1 MKHGTI
7 RTRIALASLITLGGP
22 SPAILAGDDPIQQ
35 AIQSQDPDVQKYNE
49 HLMFLASP
57 FLEGRLPGTRGM
69 EIAKD
74 YVEHYLREA
83 GLEPAFPLVTT
94 NDAGEEIVTPFA
106 SYRQAFPLGGT
117 TEVTRSELILLA
129 GDERAVLTA
138 GRDYR
143 VTGMGGSG
151 TVEGPVVFVGYG
163 INDEDRGYV
172 SLREDDDLTGK
183 IAMMLRFEPMDEN
196 GDSLW
201 SKDGRGPW
209 SGLASFANKV
219 RTVKAHNPSAVII
232 VNPPGANDPRASTLL
247 GANNAGGR
255 LADVPV
261 LHMSPEAADRIVR
274 AGGAAGIMDLRRQ
287 ADQGRVLV
295 ELDARLSIDAKLERK
310 SLMAENVGGV
320 VRGKGTLADEFIIIG
335 AHLDHLGKGA
345 FGSRASA
352 EERGTTLHPGADD
365 NASGS
370 AGILLLADWL
380 SEQYA
385 RLPEDANARSVLI
398 VAFSGEESGLN
409 GSRYYVN
416 NPIVP
421 LDQTYLMMN
430 FDMIGRIKNKR
441 LSVSG
446 STTAEGFDEWLEPFF
461 ADSGLEV
468 VKPQGAGGGSDHL
481 PFLQRRVPILFGI
494 IADFHGDYHTPRDT
508 MDKINR
514 GDAVKAARLFSD
526 IAFAAAQRP
535 ETLVFSNPNAP
546 RPQAGGGRGG
556 IKVRVGVMPGNYDGE
571 GGGVLLEGVTENSP
585 AQAAGL
591 RSGDRLVRWDGQK
604 IPDINAWM
612 GLLAK
617 HEPGDVV
624 NVGVIRDGQEITLK
638 ITLGE
643 R

>member
-1 MKHGTI
+1 MTHGTI
-7 RTRIALASLITLGGP
+7 RTRMALAGLVFLGGV
-22 SPAILAGDDPIQQ
+22 SPVLLGQADPIQQ

-83 GLEPAFPLVTT
+83 GLEPAFPVVTK
-94 NDAGEEIVTPFA
+94 NEAGEEVETPFA

-117 TEVTRSELILLA
+117 TEVTRSAL
-129 GDERAVLTA
+129 VLEGGGQRIA
-138 GRDYR
+138 LVDGKDYR

-151 TVEGPVVFVGYG
+151 TVDGPVVFVGYG
-163 INDEDRGYV
+163 INNEDRGYV
-172 SLREDDDLTGK
+172 SLTDEDDLTGK
-183 IAMMLRFEPMDEN
+183 VAMMLRFEPMDEH
-196 GDSLW
+196 GKSLW
-201 SKDGRGPW
+201 AEGNGGPW
-209 SGLASFANKV
+209 SGVASFANKV
-219 RTVKAHNPSAVII
+219 RTVMEHNPSAVII
-232 VNPPGANDPRASTLL
+232 VNTPGADDPRAGTLL

-274 AGGAAGIMDLRRQ
+274 AGGAQSIMDLRRR
-287 ADQGRVLV
+287 ADQGRAVV
-295 ELDARLSIDAKLERK
+295 ELDAEVSIDAQLERK

-320 VRGKGTLADEFIIIG
+320 IRGKGTLADEFIIIG

-370 AGILLLADWL
+370 AGILLIADWL
-380 SEQYA
+380 SREYA
-385 RLPEDANARSVLI
+385 ELPDDANARSVLI

-409 GSRYYVN
+409 GSRYYVEH
-416 NPIVP
+416 PIVP

-430 FDMIGRIKNKR
+430 FDMIGRIKNRR

-461 ADSGLEV
+461 ADSDLEV

-481 PFLQRRVPILFGI
+481 PFLQRQIPILFGI

-514 GDAVKAARLFSD
+514 SDAVRAARLFSD

-571 GGGVLLEGVTENSP
+571 GGGVLLEDITENSP

-591 RSGDRLVRWDGQK
+591 RPGDRLVRWDGQK

-612 GLLAK
+612 GMLRK

-638 ITLGE
+638 ITLGD